1 MNIVLDLV
9 IALLLLVGCFFTL
22 LGAIALLKLRD
33 FFQRVHGPAK
43 ASTLGV
49 GCILF
54 ASILYHSV
62 NESGVHP
69 RELLITVFLF
79 LTAPISA
86 HLMSRAA
93 LSLMDN
99 RPPHPE
105 RTPDANQRVVD
116 DDDPAP
122 PERD

>member
-1 MNIVLDLV
+1 MSAVLDTVLAILLV
-9 IALLLLVGCFFTL
+9 VGCFFTL

-49 GCILF
+49 GCILV
-54 ASILYHSV
+54 ASIVYHAV
-62 NESGVHP
+62 NGSGVHP
-69 RELLITVFLF
+69 REILITVFLF

-93 LSLMDN
+93 LSLMDD
-99 RPPHPE
+99 RPPEPG
-105 RTPDANQRVVD
+105 RTPDANAPVVD
-116 DDDPAP
+116 RDDPAP
-122 PERD
+122 PEKT

>member
-1 MNIVLDLV
+1 MSVAIDILVVVLLV
-9 IALLLLVGCFFTL
+9 VGCFFTL
-22 LGAIALLKLRD
+22 LGAVALLKLRD

-54 ASILYHSV
+54 ASIVYHAV

-93 LSLMDN
+93 LSLMDD
-99 RPPHPE
+99 RPPHPK
-105 RTPDANQRVVD
+105 RTPDASQRVVD

>member
-79 LTAPISA
+79 RPARVDCGHTSRRGISP
-86 HLMSRAA
+86 S
-93 LSLMDN
+93 
-99 RPPHPE
+99 PP
-105 RTPDANQRVVD
+105 
-116 DDDPAP
+116 
-122 PERD
+122 